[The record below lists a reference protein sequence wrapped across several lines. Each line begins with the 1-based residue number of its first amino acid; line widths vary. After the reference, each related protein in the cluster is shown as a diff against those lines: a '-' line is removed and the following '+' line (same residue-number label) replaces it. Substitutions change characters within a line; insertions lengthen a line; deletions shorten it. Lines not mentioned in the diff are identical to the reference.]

1 MIPMQIP
8 QTLVAVL
15 AAFIAIVGCSEEKSP
30 EKTNKGGSS
39 NSAAHTPI
47 NLQPKA
53 NHPLN
58 RPLPRGQGNN
68 LADLPTGKQ
77 TLAGVA
83 FEIGP
88 KYLHLGSQAVPGMP
102 TKVEGIAVDQTAKRL
117 HFLHAASNS
126 GIHKNDGSGQPD
138 GSMIGKYVIKYEDGS
153 VVDIAILYGS
163 HLRDWWNWD
172 KSKPT
177 SDAKLAWEGTN
188 SYAERFKIKVRLF
201 VMSWD
206 NPTPGKKIASID
218 FESSNKQSAPMLVAV
233 TAER

>member
-1 MIPMQIP
+1 MNTTFRFFAGGLLCLI
-8 QTLVAVL
+8 L
-15 AAFIAIVGCSEEKSP
+15 FGCNVDSSSKTSDSRESESKP
-30 EKTNKGGSS
+30 T
-39 NSAAHTPI
+39 HTPI

-77 TLAGVA
+77 TFAGVP

-88 KYLHLGSQAVPGMP
+88 KYLHLGSQAVTGMP
-102 TKVEGIAVDQTAKRL
+102 TKVEGIAVKQSAKRL
-117 HFLHAASNS
+117 HFLHAASHS
-126 GIHKNDGSGQPD
+126 GVHKNDGSGQPD

-153 VVDIAILYGS
+153 VVDIAILYGD

-177 SDAKLAWEGTN
+177 SDAKVAWEGTN
-188 SYAERFKIKVRLF
+188 SYAQRFKITVRLF
-201 VMSWD
+201 VTSWD
-206 NPTPGKKIASID
+206 NPSPEKTIASID
-218 FESSNKQSAPMLVAV
+218 FESSNEQSAPMLVAV